1 MPGSAA
7 SAASATMV
15 NSAATSEMEELR
27 FSITDY
33 SIFLLLL
40 SVSAAIGLYFGFYSK
55 SRNTTDEYLR
65 GGKKLHAL
73 PIAISLV
80 SSQLSGVS
88 IMSIP
93 AESYTFGF
101 NFIFGVLAMLPTM
114 SILIYIMVP
123 IFYDNN
129 VANCYEYLEMRFNK
143 GTRRFVTLTFIM
155 SQFLTLPVY
164 MFIPSL
170 AFSQVTGV
178 NIHLINI
185 TVSSIC
191 VFYTMLGGIKAVVWT
206 DVVQGGVMLM
216 SVIMVAILGT
226 IRTGGL
232 ATVLDYAS
240 EGGRMDI
247 DFRLDPRIRSTIWN
261 CFSSGL
267 LLWTGKIGVDQSCVQ
282 RIVSLPSFQEAKK
295 SLVVAG
301 FGFMTIM
308 TLTYFTGIIMFA
320 RYFGC
325 DPMLAGLVS
334 KPDKMMPFFIQD
346 IMGKLPGMPGLFISC
361 VFSASLSSLSA
372 NLNSLAGVV
381 YFDYIKPHIRHTE
394 ARANG
399 CMKLVVVAM
408 GVYCI
413 LGGII
418 VQHFNSILQ
427 TMWTVTGINTGA
439 VVGVFLLGMFVP
451 RVNGKVAMTSI
462 IFSVLTMLWL
472 IINAMMNIKA
482 GLIKYEVLPNSLDQC
497 EARGFHAILAAIN
510 HTTTTPAT
518 AIPLPV
524 NVTTAFD
531 SNREFSIFDISF
543 YWYKMIGAI
552 LIFVCAVPL
561 SYIWRPDKND
571 KLNPKLYSPFVRNML
586 NVSEPEVELEEVPL
600 KGREGKRITVIHKLS

>member
-1 MPGSAA
+1 MPDSSAA
-7 SAASATMV
+7 MANSAT
-15 NSAATSEMEELR
+15 AAHMEDLR
-27 FSITDY
+27 FGVTDY
-33 SIFLLLL
+33 SIFLLML

-65 GGKKLHAL
+65 GSKKMHAL

-88 IMSIP
+88 ILSIP
-93 AESYTFGF
+93 AESYAFGF
-101 NFIFGVLAMLPTM
+101 HFVFSVLAMLPTIP
-114 SILIYIMVP
+114 ILIYIIVP
-123 IFYDNN
+123 VFYDNN
-129 VANCYEYLEMRFNK
+129 VVNCYEYLELRFNK
-143 GTRRFVTLTFIM
+143 RTRHFVTLTFIM
-155 SQFLTLPVY
+155 NQLLMLPVY
-164 MFIPSL
+164 MFIPAL

-178 NIHLINI
+178 NIHLINVV
-185 TVSSIC
+185 VSSIC

-206 DVVQGGVMLM
+206 DVVQGGVMLF
-216 SVIMVAILGT
+216 SVIMVAVLGT
-226 IRTGGL
+226 MQTGGL

-240 EGGRMDI
+240 EGGRMDF
-247 DFRLDPRIRSTIWN
+247 DFRLDPRIRSTVWN

-267 LLWTGKIGVDQSCVQ
+267 LLWTGKIGLDQSCVQ
-282 RIVSLPSFQEAKK
+282 RIVSLPSFAEAKK
-295 SLVVAG
+295 SLIVAG
-301 FGFMTIM
+301 IGFLIIM
-308 TLTYFTGIIMFA
+308 FLNCFAGIIMFA

-346 IMGKLPGMPGLFISC
+346 IMGNLPGMPGLFISC

-372 NLNSLAGVV
+372 HLNSLAGVV

-399 CMKLVVVAM
+399 CMKLVVVGM

-413 LGGII
+413 VGGII
-418 VQHFNSILQ
+418 VQRFNSILQ
-427 TMWTVTGINTGA
+427 VMWTVTGINMGA

-462 IFSVLTMLWL
+462 IFSVLAMLWI
-472 IINAMMNIKA
+472 IINGQMNIKA
-482 GLIKYEVLPNSLDQC
+482 GLVKYEVLPNSLDKC
-497 EARGFHAILAAIN
+497 EARGLDAIFNAIN

-518 AIPLPV
+518 TAVPLPT

-531 SNREFSIFDISF
+531 SNREFSVYDISF
-543 YWYKMIGAI
+543 YWYKMLGAI

-571 KLNPKLYSPFVRNML
+571 KQNPKLYSPFVRNML
-586 NVSEPEVELEEVPL
+586 NVSDPEVELEELPL
-600 KGREGKRITVIHKLS
+600 KEPLNKTDQQENGAA

>member
-143 GTRRFVTLTFIM
+143 GTL
-155 SQFLTLPVY
+155 
-164 MFIPSL
+164 
-170 AFSQVTGV
+170 TGV